1 MPELLL
7 QGGQVR
13 RNLEQEKGF
22 WWSLP
27 AGGPVGP
34 GARKQEAPLSSGLT
48 EHWTRHA
55 SNYPHLLGQVTQP
68 LISHLKSKSGSV
80 PRGGNVCNGGWSK
93 RGPLDDVETH
103 SHSKGISVQRQRPGQ

>member
-1 MPELLL
+1 M

-22 WWSLP
+22 WWGLP

-34 GARKQEAPLSSGLT
+34 GARKQEAPLSSGLR
-48 EHWTRHA
+48 ERWTGCT

-68 LISHLKSKSGSV
+68 LVSHLKSEWKC
-80 PRGGNVCNGGWSK
+80 PQGWK
-93 RGPLDDVETH
+93 HP
-103 SHSKGISVQRQRPGQ
+103 QW